1 MKHIPNQTQVS
12 TFILCTAAA
21 RLCTGRLT
29 PVSLVTILNWWL
41 EALVRRNA
49 PHSTGEE
56 LYFDPTGNP

>member
-1 MKHIPNQTQVS
+1 M
-12 TFILCTAAA
+12 
-21 RLCTGRLT
+21 
-29 PVSLVTILNWWL
+29 SLVTILNWWL